1 MKMLTPYDIA
11 EILQVSYDTVL
22 SLIRQGELPHV
33 KIGRQYR
40 VSEKALNEYINK
52 ATTVAPVNFDKRD
65 IYSNRVNNR
74 SGLRRII

>member
-1 MKMLTPYDIA
+1 MKMLTPYEIA

-40 VSEKALNEYINK
+40 VSEKALNDYINK
-52 ATTVAPVNFDKRD
+52 ATTGTVKSANKD
-65 IYSNRVNNR
+65 IYSNRKTDNKIK
-74 SGLRRII
+74 LRKVI